1 MNIGVDID
9 GVLTDIRNFQIKKGQ
24 AFFNKELV
32 NKDGFTIQEMFN
44 CTDDESKKFWT
55 KYLLEYSIFFGAR
68 LNASKIISEYKSNN
82 KIFIITSRA
91 FTNENNFLGKLMRYI
106 VREWLKIN
114 NIPYDKIIYCGESKK
129 DEIINNN
136 INVMIEDNRDNAIE
150 LSNYTKVILL
160 DQEYNRDV
168 NKENVFR
175 ANDWEQ
181 IGYYLK
187 FFSNLYKKNAY
198 FKKGKNTG
206 YPSIDKPWLKYY
218 SYAQSLNRIPDLKQL
233 EEVTKNNEITEQ
245 AYIDKSN
252 FIFEMTQE
260 VREPLSYIKNTSKE
274 LVDNDYKK
282 EEYKEGLNYIYNA
295 SRQLDFVVND
305 VLNVSSLDVQ
315 KVKFLN
321 NRYNLDMIYEDLI
334 KRVES
339 SISKN
344 VEFRYNM
351 PNNVPY
357 LYGDNIK
364 LKQVLYSILMNSV
377 KKTEK
382 GFIEFNIDTI
392 EKYDVCRVI
401 FRIIDSGVGIGIDK
415 INEILSTTSEL
426 NKDDIVNLQKSE
438 FNIELCQKIIKSLG
452 GNLLIKSKLGK
463 GTEVILTI
471 DQKIYREKE
480 DNFNLFNNYSNKR
493 VLVVSQDKKVN
504 EVIKKVFNESD
515 INASYILYGADA
527 VDRIKSGKK
536 YDYIIIED
544 DMKEMSGYETLKRL
558 KEINKFNVPC
568 IVILDSNKE
577 NIKKHYIEDGFSD
590 YILTSD
596 LRNEL
601 KRIIEKY

>member
-1 MNIGVDID
+1 MSSVMIQICSFLYILLLLFVYFSKKRLD
-9 GVLTDIRNFQIKKGQ
+9 VLENKIYKLMMIANFFGLI
-24 AFFNKELV
+24 FDV
-32 NKDGFTIQEMFN
+32 ISVFTIRIMDIIPLIN
-44 CTDDESKKFWT
+44 MIICKI
-55 KYLLEYSIFFGAR
+55 YLLYLLTFMFLFTIYIFTISVKDK
-68 LNASKIISEYKSNN
+68 SKEK
-82 KIFIITSRA
+82 
-91 FTNENNFLGKLMRYI
+91 
-106 VREWLKIN
+106 LKIN
-114 NIPYDKIIYCGESKK
+114 KIIKLSSIIYLIFIVITMSLPLYFNNSKDVIYSYGPSANFLYFVSGLCMFNWIICMIFNYKNVKSKK
-129 DEIINNN
+129 YYPVYAFFLIGGIVTCIQKVHPELLLMTSMESFII
-136 INVMIEDNRDNAIE
+136 MMMYFTIEN
-150 LSNYTKVILL
+150 
-160 DQEYNRDV
+160 
-168 NKENVFR
+168 
-175 ANDWEQ
+175 
-181 IGYYLK
+181 
-187 FFSNLYKKNAY
+187 
-198 FKKGKNTG
+198 
-206 YPSIDKPWLKYY
+206 
-218 SYAQSLNRIPDLKQL
+218 PDLKQL

-527 VDRIKSGKK
+527 IDRIKSGKK

-558 KEINKFNVPC
+558 KEINKFNVPS

>member
-1 MNIGVDID
+1 MHPSILLLAISLIYTILILILFCIKDKKNTLENKIYMSLLITVIVGIVLDICGIYCHLLLPD
-9 GVLTDIRNFQIKKGQ
+9 TSFIRWFVVKLYL
-24 AFFNKELV
+24 A
-32 NKDGFTIQEMFN
+32 
-44 CTDDESKKFWT
+44 
-55 KYLLEYSIFFGAR
+55 YLLVFVYLITIYVVLVSYKKEMNLVREKENNLKVKRIVNFLSFVLIISLILNFILTYTYYKNGNEVYLFGPNTIYVYGISALGIFSWIYFVIKNRKGISLR
-68 LNASKIISEYKSNN
+68 KIIP
-82 KIFIITSRA
+82 ILLFVV
-91 FTNENNFLGKLMRYI
+91 FC
-106 VREWLKIN
+106 
-114 NIPYDKIIYCGESKK
+114 IP
-129 DEIINNN
+129 
-136 INVMIEDNRDNAIE
+136 
-150 LSNYTKVILL
+150 VILL
-160 DQEYNRDV
+160 QLSNPQILVVTSLTAFLV
-168 NKENVFR
+168 NFMYHTIEN
-175 ANDWEQ
+175 
-181 IGYYLK
+181 
-187 FFSNLYKKNAY
+187 
-198 FKKGKNTG
+198 
-206 YPSIDKPWLKYY
+206 
-218 SYAQSLNRIPDLKQL
+218 PDLKQL

-527 VDRIKSGKK
+527 IDRIKSGKK

-577 NIKKHYIEDGFSD
+577 NIKKHYIEDGFND